1 MAIIRGPRP
10 ESNFYLLDK
19 AISEDRRLGWAAR
32 GLLVY
37 LLGKPDHWQVSVQA
51 LINETTGA
59 STSSGRD
66 TVYKLL
72 GDLEATG
79 YITRRQAKAS
89 AGKFAPIDYVVSEV
103 PVRAGQP
110 LPALPHTEKPEAAKP
125 PVTDNPEAGGAPL
138 PEKPDTVSDH
148 PLPENP
154 EAAMN
159 PPLPALPYTAPP
171 LPAKPTLVSIEVK
184 QGLNGSNPPYPQ
196 GGLDGT
202 EPKKSKRKPTITLQT
217 FIADC
222 KAKGEKA
229 MSEYRPVIEY
239 AETTG
244 IGMDLLGLC
253 WDEFKRRHLPGGSSD
268 SKRYRDWR
276 KAFLNCVQGNWF
288 KLWYID
294 KSTKEFVLTTV
305 GEQAL
310 RATQEAP

>member
-10 ESNFYLLDK
+10 DSNFYLLNK
-19 AISEDRRLGWAAR
+19 AISEDKRLGWAAR
-32 GLLVY
+32 GLLIY

-79 YITRRQAKAS
+79 YITRSQSKAT

-103 PVRAGQP
+103 PVATVQP
-110 LPALPHTEKPEAAKP
+110 LPALPHTENPEAA
-125 PVTDNPEAGGAPL
+125 AQ
-138 PEKPDTVSDH
+138 

-154 EAAMN
+154 DTAGAPLPDNPDAVVN
-159 PPLPALPYTAPP
+159 PPLPGLPYTAAP
-171 LPAKPTLVSIEVK
+171 LPAKPTQVSIEVK

-217 FIADC
+217 FIAEC

-229 MSEYRPVIEY
+229 MSEYAPVIDY
-239 AETTG
+239 AERTR
-244 IGMDLLGLC
+244 IDIDLLGLC
-253 WDEFKRRHLPGGSSD
+253 WDEFKRRHLPGGSAD
-268 SKRYRDWR
+268 GKRYRDWR

-294 KSTKEFVLTTV
+294 KATGEYHLTTV
-305 GEQAL
+305 GEQAS
-310 RATQEAP
+310 RATQEAR